1 MIRLEDLGLCIL
13 IVVALG
19 NLAIV
24 LLRRAGH
31 ERAADV
37 IGQLIP
43 AALAASRASTWR
55 EALRTLAISV
65 LAGTPDLAEEQ
76 AREAIKSTR
85 PPSSPPILPALL
97 LVLGVGCGGAASVS
111 RGLEEVRDR
120 LDEARPSILAA
131 AEVARGCTSSNPEAA
146 LKVEDMIARL
156 DLVWETIG
164 DLLCLVV
171 EDKTG
176 CGRE

>member
-1 MIRLEDLGLCIL
+1 MIRLEDLGLYLL

-37 IGQLIP
+37 IGQILP

-55 EALRTLAISV
+55 DALRTLAISV
-65 LAGTPDLAEEQ
+65 LAGTPDAQEQ

-85 PPSSPPILPALL
+85 PPSPPILPVLL

-131 AEVARGCTSSNPEAA
+131 VEVARGCASGNPEAA
-146 LKVEDMIARL
+146 AKVEDMIARL

-176 CGRE
+176 CDQ